1 MQPLNCRPRRLS
13 LALQNDGQRLLWQ
26 PSPEQAAAASPEQAA
41 RSVDLQSSC
50 SDFFIDE
57 LDIRSFAI
65 QLQQQ

>member
-26 PSPEQAAAASPEQAA
+26 PSPEQAA

-65 QLQQQ
+65 QFQQQ